1 MPKSYTLKLTAMDI
15 GICVQV
21 QHCYDTSGRARL
33 VAKHK
38 RDRSTTWKVV
48 KKDSV
53 DTTTDHL
60 EAVQLWTDR
69 FTGPESA
76 GYRASY
82 KIVARGGD
90 YNASYFVLVPTA
102 YH

>member
-1 MPKSYTLKLTAMDI
+1 MDI
-15 GICVQV
+15 GICVRV
-21 QHCYDTSGRARL
+21 QHCYNNSGVPSL

-38 RDRSTTWKVV
+38 RDRDTTWKVV

-53 DTTTDHL
+53 DSATDHM
-60 EAVQLWTDR
+60 EAVKLWMDK
-69 FTGPESA
+69 FTGPDSD

-82 KIVARGGD
+82 EVVARGGD
-90 YNASYFVLVPTA
+90 YEASYFVLVPIA